1 MTEEQL
7 TFILAVDEY
16 KRVNSRPH
24 PTLTEILDI
33 LLYLGYRK
41 VAEPGKFALTK
52 PRQTP
57 ERRKPVIEP
66 PAEPAASTP

>member
-16 KRVNSRPH
+16 KRVNARPH

-41 VAEPGKFALTK
+41 VAEAGDFALTK

-57 ERRKPVIEP
+57 DRRKPAQP
-66 PAEPAASTP
+66 TQTASAPAR